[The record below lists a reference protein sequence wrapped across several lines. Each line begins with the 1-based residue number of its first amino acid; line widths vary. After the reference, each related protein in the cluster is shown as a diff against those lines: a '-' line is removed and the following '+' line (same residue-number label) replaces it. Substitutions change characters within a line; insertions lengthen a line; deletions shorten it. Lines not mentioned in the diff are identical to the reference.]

1 MPKLLALQGK
11 FDLLLK
17 RAAAARAAPAGGP
30 AVEAVPLRE
39 VAADPSDDEME
50 DGADDDD
57 DDDESSSSSSS
68 GSGDGGESSS
78 GSDSDDSD

>member
-1 MPKLLALQGK
+1 MRAALVLLAA
-11 FDLLLK
+11 FP
-17 RAAAARAAPAGGP
+17 AARAAPAGGP

-39 VAADPSDDEME
+39 VAADPSDDEM
-50 DGADDDD
+50 ADDDD
-57 DDDESSSSSSS
+57 EEDEDSSSSSSS